1 MKKFLIQ
8 KGIVK
13 TEQQANYVLIAIIIL
28 CFIFIF
34 YKLSGNTSPRTIN
47 TVDDS
52 EFMDDGMLPGE
63 LDANTEAELELL
75 Q

>member
-13 TEQQANYVLIAIIIL
+13 TEQQANYVLIAVIIL

-52 EFMDDGMLPGE
+52 EFIDDTSLDGD
-63 LDANTEAELELL
+63 LDAQLDAQL
-75 Q
+75 

>member
-1 MKKFLIQ
+1 MKKFLINH
-8 KGIVK
+8 GIVK

-47 TVDDS
+47 TLDES
-52 EFMDDGMLPGE
+52 REFMDDTSLDGDLDAE
-63 LDANTEAELELL
+63 LDAQL